1 MLTSCKK
8 RPKLGQGGVVNLS
21 KGDILIDR
29 KTLKSYP
36 ILDVVNGHA
45 YLELGHRKAKRALG
59 QIIRHA
65 KKFIHLKVGQ
75 KLDKEYAFYCPRT
88 DRMIVLKEGTIFLGE
103 V

>member
-1 MLTSCKK
+1 MK
-8 RPKLGQGGVVNLS
+8 LS

-36 ILDVVNGHA
+36 ILDVINGHA
-45 YLELGHRKAKRALG
+45 YLELGHRKAKRAIG

-65 KKFIHLKVGQ
+65 KKFIHLRVGE
-75 KLDKEYAFYCPRT
+75 KLSSDYAFYCPRSN
-88 DRMIVLKEGTIFLGE
+88 RMIVLKAGTVFLGE